1 MLSSMRRYNV
11 ELLTEE
17 MLDEIN
23 EAVVSYGHSVKK
35 KPPGEETIINL
46 KVDGKMNFVTITRVK
61 AMSKT

>member
-1 MLSSMRRYNV
+1 MLSSMRRYSV

-35 KPPGEETIINL
+35 ASGEETIINL